1 MKPKDLGFLG
11 VLGFVGAVMG
21 VAYVS
26 KRARRVSGSRT
37 PGSESCPQD
46 EETVQIWLRKL
57 SDAFATE
64 KPPYTFKAGEI
75 CPPHFM
81 ACITYPEPLHF
92 KCDHVKP
99 IVVAHEYAHWLLK
112 KRGSPHYADEELVE
126 GFADLSLKLI
136 AKDPHLTGFMWS
148 HSHHV

>member
-46 EETVQIWLRKL
+46 EETVQIYLKRL
-57 SDAFATE
+57 SDAFGSE
-64 KPPYTFKAGEI
+64 QPPYTFKAGET
-75 CPPHFM
+75 CPPQFA
-81 ACITYPEPLHF
+81 ACIIYPEPIHF
-92 KCDHVKP
+92 QCGHVKP
-99 IVVAHEYAHWLLK
+99 IVVTHEYAHWLLK
-112 KRGSPHYADEELVE
+112 KMNSPYYADEEIVE
-126 GFADLSLKLI
+126 SFADLSLKLI
-136 AKDPHLTGFMWS
+136 AKRAKPVVD
-148 HSHHV
+148 